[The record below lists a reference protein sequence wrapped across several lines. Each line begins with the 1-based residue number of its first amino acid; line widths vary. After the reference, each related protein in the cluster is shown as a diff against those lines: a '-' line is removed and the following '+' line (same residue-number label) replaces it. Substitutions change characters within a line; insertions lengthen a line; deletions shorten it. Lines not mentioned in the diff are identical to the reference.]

1 MDFVRCQVGK
11 NILTLSKAVEV
22 NMSKR
27 VINLFTVANPK
38 INVTNDV
45 IKDSDKFSNKGVV

>member
-22 NMSKR
+22 NVSKR
-27 VINLFTVANPK
+27 VINLFTVATGKPNTP
-38 INVTNDV
+38 NDL
-45 IKDSDKFSNKGVV
+45 IKDSDKFSGKGAI